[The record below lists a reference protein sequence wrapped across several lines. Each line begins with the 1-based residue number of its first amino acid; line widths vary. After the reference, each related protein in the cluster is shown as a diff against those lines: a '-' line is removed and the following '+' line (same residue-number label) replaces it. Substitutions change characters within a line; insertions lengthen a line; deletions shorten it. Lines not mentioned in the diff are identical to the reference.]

1 MQLKD
6 TMGRYLMKTINIKG
20 KEYVMVNERIKE
32 FRANYKGYSL
42 ESEILTLNAEEV
54 VIKAIVKDENGRV
67 VATGLA
73 QENKNAS
80 MINKTS
86 YVENCE
92 TSAWGRALGNL
103 GIGIDA
109 SIASAEEM
117 VNALSQQEIPTPKP
131 ASEFNKKL
139 GEATH
144 GNELHCSECDEVV
157 SEKVAKYSLDKF
169 GKVLCYNCQ
178 KRPKEQT
185 KIEEVDLSGDELPF

>member
-1 MQLKD
+1 
-6 TMGRYLMKTINIKG
+6 MKTINIKG
-20 KEYVMVNERIKE
+20 KDYVMVNERIKE

-42 ESEILTLNAEEV
+42 ESEIVTLNAEEV

-67 VATGLA
+67 IATGLA

-117 VNALSQQEIPTPKP
+117 VNALSQQEIPKP
-131 ASEFNKKL
+131 ASDFNKPKGTG
-139 GEATH
+139 GEFIMPH
-144 GNELHCSECDEVV
+144 GKHQGKMLKDISDDYLTWYL
-157 SEKVAKYSLDKF
+157 EKGTS
-169 GKVLCYNCQ
+169 
-178 KRPKEQT
+178 KET
-185 KIEEVDLSGDELPF
+185 KDNINLMRNGLQEIDNSDLPF